1 VTGCAGEDGPGDSGP
16 TNPGAGTPATAVT
29 LPPEGTGFD
38 YQLGGAYSPPEG
50 TGIVVRDSTAEP
62 EPGIY
67 SVCYVNGFQ
76 TQPGEDEEWD
86 DLVLVVDGEAVV
98 DPDWPDEVLLDSGS
112 ETQRQEIAERL
123 APVITGCAEAGFDA
137 VEFDNL
143 DSYTRSRGALTLEDN
158 LELARLLGDEAR
170 NLGLAVAQKNTPEAG
185 AQSADLFDFAITED
199 CGAFDEC
206 DAYSDA
212 YAVVLD
218 IEYATG
224 EEFADLCAAGAV
236 PATAIRRDLGLVAAS
251 AEGYEFERCA
261 VSE

>member
-1 VTGCAGEDGPGDSGP
+1 MRVATMLAAVVLVLTGCGGEGPQS
-16 TNPGAGTPATAVT
+16 AAAVT
-29 LPPEGTGFD
+29 PPSDTGFD

-62 EPGIY
+62 APGVY

-76 TQPGEDEEWD
+76 TQPGEEEEWD
-86 DLVLVVDGEAVV
+86 DLVLTVDGEVVV
-98 DPDWPDEVLLDSGS
+98 DPDWPDEVLLDSES
-112 ETQRQEIAERL
+112 EAQRQAIAEHL

-143 DSYTRSRGALTLEDN
+143 DSFTRSRGALTLEDN

-185 AQSADLFDFAITED
+185 ARAADLFDFAITED
-199 CGAFDEC
+199 CGTFDEC

-224 EEFADLCAAGAV
+224 DAFADLCAADAV
-236 PATAIRRDLGLVAAS
+236 PVTAIRRDLGLVAAS